1 MSIFFSGR
9 LATQDALPDPDAR
22 IGYNVAKDKAYI
34 GYKCHAIV
42 GNTSHAIYGIQITP
56 ANTGDA
62 KHFIPLMEQALARE
76 LLNNITQV
84 HGDCAYH
91 VEINLDWLNTRPYDC
106 KFHDKSE
113 SGLHRTN
120 KRSGRKKSRIRSVI
134 EALFGIAKNNLT
146 FEKPL
151 VRGTTAV
158 QVDTNLIFT
167 AWNLFMVFARLE
179 YRWMDRISVKKLFNK
194 R

>member
-1 MSIFFSGR
+1 M
-9 LATQDALPDPDAR
+9 ATQDALPDPDAR
-22 IGYNVAKDKAYI
+22 IGYNVAKDKAYV

-42 GNTSHAIYGIQITP
+42 GNTSHAIYGIRITP

-62 KHFIPLMEQALARE
+62 KHFIPLMEQAVSRE
-76 LLNNITQV
+76 LLNDINRV

-91 VEINLDWLNTRPYDC
+91 VEKNVDWLQACQFDC
-106 KFHDKSE
+106 KLHDKSE
-113 SGLHRTN
+113 SGLHRKN
-120 KRSGRKKSRIRSVI
+120 IRSARKKSKIRSVI

-151 VRGTTAV
+151 VRCMAAV
-158 QVDTNLIFT
+158 QVDTKLVFT

-179 YRWMDRISVKKLFNK
+179 NRWMYRISVKKLFNK
-194 R
+194 G

>member
-9 LATQDALPDPDAR
+9 LATQDALPDQDAR

-34 GYKCHAIV
+34 GYKCHAII
-42 GNTSHAIYGIQITP
+42 GNTSHAIYGIRITP

-76 LLNNITQV
+76 LLNNIIHV

-91 VEINLDWLNTRPYDC
+91 VEINLDWLNARQFDN

-113 SGLHRTN
+113 SGLQRTN
-120 KRSGRKKSRIRSVI
+120 NRSARKKSKIRSVI

-151 VRGTTAV
+151 VRGIFAV
-158 QVDTNLIFT
+158 QVDTNLVFT

-179 YRWMDRISVKKLFNK
+179 DKWMYRISVKKLFNK
-194 R
+194 G